1 MRVRSLVIALLL
13 GAVGV
18 QARAAD
24 FDKSLAKNS
33 KRVLAKCSS
42 REDSLNILQT
52 AALVR
57 IVDSSFYF
65 ARLRRADS
73 PEEFET
79 LARGLR
85 DDNPEAWAEFDRRFA
100 YAKSRCA
107 TDIHAHNPDVRW
119 QSFLRLGPPSSEW
132 SIPSECEGIEGK
144 TCISY
149 VYTWNDWGR
158 EVVCQTDPGGGYP
171 VREVLG
177 TFEDDESRRPVFP
190 IVQPL
195 VFPNADS
202 TYQLWVSV
210 WIRGSDFTL
219 LSLVDNILRLE
230 LTLADGTGAIAGTDS
245 LLTDL
250 SILRSVLSVARDK
263 SEVVAMA
270 YLSCDDLPRGRY
282 ALALRVIG
290 SGANAGSHRM
300 EIDIP
305 SRYASRG
312 ASDLLALA
320 ANVPQGTDVLPG
332 IVRGDES
339 LYADPIRVYDRGGKI
354 RLYEEIE
361 APWPPADTTGCIL
374 TLTARPVSGE
384 DKRKRG
390 DVLVGPIIDVRDE
403 TGRLWN
409 PAESPANVPPN
420 GRDPDEEST
429 ILHEAAYHPTG
440 PRSAIALDVPLA
452 GLKRGEYWLQCSIQD
467 RAGRF
472 FKTALTAVTVR

>member
-1 MRVRSLVIALLL
+1 VRLRSLVIVILVCV
-13 GAVGV
+13 VGV
-18 QARAAD
+18 DAGAAD
-24 FDKSLAKNS
+24 FDKVLAKNS
-33 KRVLAKCSS
+33 KRILAKCPS

-73 PEEFET
+73 PEEFVK

-132 SIPSECEGIEGK
+132 SIPSECEGIEWK

-158 EVVCQTDPGGGYP
+158 EVVCQTDPGGDYP

-177 TFEDDESRRPVFP
+177 AFEDDESRRPVFP

-230 LTLADGTGAIAGTDS
+230 LTLSDGTGAIVGTDS

-250 SILRSVLSVARDK
+250 SILRSVLSVTREK

-270 YLSCDDLPRGRY
+270 YLSCDGLRTGRY

-290 SGANAGSHRM
+290 SGSNAGSHRM
-300 EIDIP
+300 GIDIP
-305 SRYASRG
+305 SRYASRR
-312 ASDLLALA
+312 ASDLLALT

-332 IVRGDES
+332 IVRGDKS
-339 LYADPIRVYDRGGKI
+339 LYADPIRVYSRGDEI
-354 RLYEEIE
+354 HLYQEIE
-361 APWPPADTTGCIL
+361 SPWPPADTAGCLL
-374 TLTARPVSGE
+374 TLTARPFSGK
-384 DKRKRG
+384 DRRKRG

-403 TGRLWN
+403 TGRPWS
-409 PAESPANVPPN
+409 PSERPANVPSN
-420 GRDPDEEST
+420 SHEADAET
-429 ILHEAAYHPTG
+429 ILLHEADYHPTG
-440 PRSAIALDVPLA
+440 SRSAIALDVTLS
-452 GLKRGEYWLQCSIQD
+452 GMKRGEYWLQSSIQD